1 MITGSNFL
9 VILSS
14 HFNQLVPGD
23 IMFKF
28 FVLLTLS
35 TSVLACTRLI
45 ANGSPS
51 PSSTQAM
58 SSTSVS
64 IKSISLIA
72 REETLPPLGTTAKPN
87 RPIHSAAVFIELENL
102 QEADA
107 VVHIQKIE
115 IKNSVNGR
123 VELLNQKPEEILLRS
138 LQSSVRD
145 FHLTQP
151 GTYSEVGKMK
161 AIVTLQINNKTQVIE
176 SDAVEVQRY

>member
-1 MITGSNFL
+1 
-9 VILSS
+9 
-14 HFNQLVPGD
+14 
-23 IMFKF
+23 MFKL

-35 TSVLACTRLI
+35 TSVLACTRLL

-51 PSSTQAM
+51 PLFTPVM

-64 IKSISLIA
+64 IKRASLIA
-72 REETLPPLGTTAKPN
+72 REETLPPLGTAAKPD

-102 QEADA
+102 KEADA

-115 IKNSVNGR
+115 IKNSANGR

-138 LQSSVRD
+138 LQSSIRD

-151 GTYSEVGKMK
+151 GTYSGGGKVK